1 MMGWLKKLP
10 NSTAFWLALV
20 GIVLVCSMVLP
31 AVGWGWLRSGA
42 GAGGAESNSTTVRNI
57 GFMIAGVLALVF
69 AVWRGVLAQRQAETA
84 QRQSETSQ
92 QGLLNERYQKGA
104 EMLGSEVLPAR
115 LGGIYALQQLAED
128 YPAQY
133 HLRITRLL
141 CGFVRL
147 STSNP
152 MIESDPEASGEQ
164 DREPKTL
171 RADVQDAMQAIVAR
185 SPAGVALETKG
196 GIKLYLNDAH
206 LSDLQLLDG
215 NLAYAR
221 LTNANLSRAVLTG
234 ADLSFAR
241 LRITNL
247 SGARLRGANLSEAD
261 FWGANLCGTILRNA
275 NISGADF
282 CGIRSRS
289 SAYRAPA
296 RGLTQ
301 AQLDE
306 ASAYTDNPPYLEGV
320 LDAETG
326 EQLVWRGKLIDADS

>member
-1 MMGWLKKLP
+1 M
-10 NSTAFWLALV
+10 
-20 GIVLVCSMVLP
+20 
-31 AVGWGWLRSGA
+31 
-42 GAGGAESNSTTVRNI
+42 
-57 GFMIAGVLALVF
+57 VF

-84 QRQSETSQ
+84 QRQSETAQ

-104 EMLGSEVLPAR
+104 EMLGSDVLPAR

-128 YPAQY
+128 YPDQY

-147 STSNP
+147 SASGP
-152 MIESDPEASGEQ
+152 MIESVPEASDEQ
-164 DREPKTL
+164 DSEPKTL

-185 SPAGVALETKG
+185 SPAGIALETKG
-196 GIKLYLNDAH
+196 GIKLYLNDAY
-206 LSDLQLLDG
+206 LSNLQLLDA

-221 LTNANLSRAVLTG
+221 LTKANLSGSVLTG

-241 LRITNL
+241 FRLANL

-261 FWGANLCGTILRNA
+261 FWGTILCGTVLRNA

-282 CGIRSRS
+282 CGIRARS
-289 SAYRAPA
+289 SLYRTPA

-301 AQLDE
+301 TQLDE
-306 ASAYTDNPPYLEGV
+306 ALANTDNPPHLEGV

-326 EQLVWRGKLIDADS
+326 EQLVWRGKPIDTAP

>member
-1 MMGWLKKLP
+1 M
-10 NSTAFWLALV
+10 
-20 GIVLVCSMVLP
+20 
-31 AVGWGWLRSGA
+31 
-42 GAGGAESNSTTVRNI
+42 ESNSTTIRNV
-57 GFMIAGVLALVF
+57 GFLIAGVLALVF
-69 AVWRGVLAQRQAETA
+69 AVWRGVLAQRQSETA
-84 QRQSETSQ
+84 QRQSETAQ

-128 YPAQY
+128 YPEQY

-147 STSNP
+147 SASDP
-152 MIESDPEASGEQ
+152 MIESVPESSGKQ

-185 SPAGVALETKG
+185 SPAGIALEANG
-196 GIKLYLNDAH
+196 GIKLYLNDAY
-206 LSDLQLLDG
+206 LSNLQLLDA

-241 LRITNL
+241 FRLTNL
-247 SGARLRGANLSEAD
+247 LGARLRGANLSEAD
-261 FWGANLCGTILRNA
+261 FWGANLCGTVLRNA

-282 CGIRSRS
+282 CGIRARS
-289 SAYRAPA
+289 SLYRTPA

-301 AQLDE
+301 TQLDE
-306 ASAYTDNPPYLEGV
+306 ALAYTDNPPYLEGV

-326 EQLVWRGKLIDADS
+326 EQLVWRGKPIDADL

>member
-1 MMGWLKKLP
+1 MMRWLKNLP

-20 GIVLVCSMVLP
+20 GIVLVCSIVLP
-31 AVGWGWLRSGA
+31 ALGWGWLRSGA
-42 GAGGAESNSTTVRNI
+42 GAGGAESNSTTIRNL
-57 GFMIAGVLALVF
+57 GFLIAGVLALVF
-69 AVWRGVLAQRQAETA
+69 AVWRGVLAQRQADTA

-128 YPAQY
+128 YPQKY

-147 STSNP
+147 SASGP
-152 MIESDPEASGEQ
+152 RIESGPGASVEK

-171 RADVQDAMQAIVAR
+171 RADIQDAMQAIVAR
-185 SPAGVALETKG
+185 SPAGIALEAKRG
-196 GIKLYLNDAH
+196 MKLYLNDSY
-206 LSDLQLLDG
+206 LSNLQLLDAY
-215 NLAYAR
+215 LAYAR

-234 ADLSFAR
+234 ANLSFAR
-241 LRITNL
+241 FRIANL

-261 FWGANLCGTILRNA
+261 FWGANLCGTVLRNA

-282 CGIRSRS
+282 CGVRARS
-289 SAYRAPA
+289 SAYRTPA
-296 RGLTQ
+296 HGLTQ
-301 AQLDE
+301 IQLDE
-306 ASAYTDNPPYLEGV
+306 ARADTDNPPYLEGV

-326 EQLVWRGKLIDADS
+326 EQLVWRGKPVDDAP